1 MIKRAKDLPSE
12 VVAKR
17 FGGKGEVAI
26 TRLLEMEQF
35 QGKGRL
41 FAHNKIK
48 SNSSIGLHQH
58 NGDFEVFYILS
69 GEGIVDDNG
78 AKAPV
83 KKGDVILTG
92 NGESHSLEN
101 TGSSD
106 LEYIALVLYA

>member
-12 VVAKR
+12 VVSKR
-17 FGGKGEVAI
+17 FGGKGEINV
-26 TRLLEMEQF
+26 TRLLEMEQL

-41 FAHNKIK
+41 FAHSKIRPA
-48 SNSSIGLHQH
+48 SSIGLHQH

-78 AKAPV
+78 TKAPV
-83 KKGDVILTG
+83 KAGDVILTG

-101 TGSSD
+101 TGSSN

>member
-12 VVAKR
+12 VVSKR
-17 FGGKGEVAI
+17 FGGKGEINV
-26 TRLLEMEQF
+26 TRLLEMEQL

-41 FAHNKIK
+41 FAHSKIRPA
-48 SNSSIGLHQH
+48 SSIGLHKH

-78 AKAPV
+78 TKAPV
-83 KKGDVILTG
+83 KAGDVILTG

-101 TGSSD
+101 TGSSN

>member
-17 FGGKGEVAI
+17 FGGKGEVAS
-26 TRLLEMEQF
+26 TRLLELDQF

-48 SNSSIGLHQH
+48 PNSSIGLHQH

-69 GEGIVDDNG
+69 GEGIADDNG
-78 AKAPV
+78 SKTPIKA
-83 KKGDVILTG
+83 GDVLLTG

-101 TGSSD
+101 TGKVD
-106 LEYIALVLYA
+106 LEYIALILFV

>member
-12 VVAKR
+12 VVSKR
-17 FGGKGEVAI
+17 FGGKGEIDV
-26 TRLLEMEQF
+26 TRLLDMEQF

-41 FAHNKIK
+41 FAHNKIRPA
-48 SNSSIGLHQH
+48 SSIGLHQH
-58 NGDFEVFYILS
+58 NGDFEVFYILN

-78 AKAPV
+78 SKAPV
-83 KKGDVILTG
+83 KAGDVILTG

-101 TGSSD
+101 TGSSN

>member
-12 VVAKR
+12 VVSKR
-17 FGGKGEVAI
+17 FGGKGEINV

-41 FAHNKIK
+41 FAHSKIRPA
-48 SNSSIGLHQH
+48 SSIGLHQH

-78 AKAPV
+78 TKAPV
-83 KKGDVILTG
+83 KAGDVILTG

-101 TGSSD
+101 TGSSN